1 MDEPVTLM
9 NPSGS
14 PPVHVRVG
22 GVEARTLSATW
33 SMLVHTRFCASRVM
47 DVLKWPILGPPAP
60 LSKVNVPP
68 EAGIHEAWEPGM
80 VYKGPTPGRSV
91 LRNGTLRPD
100 GGESVTVPGARC
112 WRPVIGVG
120 RFGTNK
126 LHPPIDTW
134 VPSPEAVRN
143 SLDIC
148 AKKAPALFEGT
159 PLVEK
164 LVVLLRFM
172 NPMLKFP
179 FSEEA
184 LDNGGR
190 QAVHVGTTPAGGG
203 DRYRDEVADHA
214 SALHHDG
221 CRAAGSAGGYDNVE
235 LVQTRIL

>member
-1 MDEPVTLM
+1 
-9 NPSGS
+9 
-14 PPVHVRVG
+14 
-22 GVEARTLSATW
+22 
-33 SMLVHTRFCASRVM
+33 M

-91 LRNGTLRPD
+91 LRNGTLLPD
-100 GGESVTVPGARC
+100 GGESVTVPASRYL
-112 WRPVIGVG
+112 RPVVGVG
-120 RFGTNK
+120 RFWTNK

-148 AKKAPALFEGT
+148 AKKAPALSEGT

-164 LVVLLRFM
+164 LVVLLRLI

-179 FSEEA
+179 LA
-184 LDNGGR
+184 KRL
-190 QAVHVGTTPAGGG
+190 
-203 DRYRDEVADHA
+203 
-214 SALHHDG
+214 
-221 CRAAGSAGGYDNVE
+221 
-235 LVQTRIL
+235 

>member
-80 VYKGPTPGRSV
+80 VYKGPTPGRLV
-91 LRNGTLRPD
+91 LRNGTLLPD
-100 GGESVTVPGARC
+100 GGESVTVPASRYL
-112 WRPVIGVG
+112 RPVVGVG
-120 RFGTNK
+120 RFWTNK

-164 LVVLLRFM
+164 LVVLLRYM

-179 FSEEA
+179 LAKRLWTTSTLSYPPALPAARYPSWCKAEA
-184 LDNGGR
+184 P
-190 QAVHVGTTPAGGG
+190 AGTTTL
-203 DRYRDEVADHA
+203 RLSKA
-214 SALHHDG
+214 S
-221 CRAAGSAGGYDNVE
+221 
-235 LVQTRIL
+235 